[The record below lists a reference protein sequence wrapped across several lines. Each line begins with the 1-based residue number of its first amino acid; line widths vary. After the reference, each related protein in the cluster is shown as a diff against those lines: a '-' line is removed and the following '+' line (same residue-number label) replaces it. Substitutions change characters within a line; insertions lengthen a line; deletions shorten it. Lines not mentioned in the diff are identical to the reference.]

1 MEGRDVKRPQ
11 LSSQLTLSR
20 SPPPALSCLTK
31 LPTSWCRTRIA
42 ASPGGKRRTQIAHGL
57 SRQERVALRFSQV
70 TLSFPK
76 MLITGNL
83 AKNLY
88 DIPDP
93 ASSFGSVTYFSIN
106 FSCNTCDLPG
116 IAGCVSRML
125 NNLIPTRRPEE
136 AGAVTFSTC
145 ADGAPALLCPTLRR
159 GVFEDAALSRGLPS
173 SRHFG
178 GAPPPPSLVSEMPVK
193 ARARQ
198 GRPPGRHT
206 LTWLLSKPLLCD
218 VIPSLF
224 WRFSIAISS

>member
-42 ASPGGKRRTQIAHGL
+42 ASPGGKRRTQTAHGP

-93 ASSFGSVTYFSIN
+93 ASSFGSITYFSIN

-136 AGAVTFSTC
+136 AGAVTFYLCGWSACPPLPHTAEGCFRGCGPLAGPPLISALWRCPST
-145 ADGAPALLCPTLRR
+145 T
-159 GVFEDAALSRGLPS
+159 F
-173 SRHFG
+173 
-178 GAPPPPSLVSEMPVK
+178 
-193 ARARQ
+193 AR
-198 GRPPGRHT
+198 
-206 LTWLLSKPLLCD
+206 
-218 VIPSLF
+218 V
-224 WRFSIAISS
+224 

>member
-70 TLSFPK
+70 TLPFPK

-136 AGAVTFSTC
+136 AGAVTFY
-145 ADGAPALLCPTLRR
+145 LCGWSACPPLPHTAEGCFR
-159 GVFEDAALSRGLPS
+159 DAALSRGLPS

-198 GRPPGRHT
+198 GQPPGRHT